1 MVGLHITAE
10 SEGRGV
16 SFHRLADVPDEL
28 WNAIGR
34 NIAPGVRANGEV
46 LVVPVECFL
55 ASRNWLGQALV
66 THGCA
71 VTFDD
76 EVQRLLSRAD
86 TERGEVAALLAGGG
100 PDQRSQPS
108 IAGLLLGSRFH
119 RDLRRFQLRD
129 LARLLTLSH
138 GANFSVP
145 GAGKTTVA
153 YACYEAE
160 RRRGRIDR
168 LLVVAPLSAFDA
180 WITEAEACFGPPPTV
195 ERLSERIPRRAE
207 ILLVNY
213 QRLAGHYDDIAHWV
227 ASGSSHV
234 ILDEAHRMKRGRAG
248 EWGRTC
254 LDLAH
259 LAVRRDLLTGTPAP
273 QHPNDLIALLDFL
286 WPHQAVRIL
295 PDSARRPDP
304 PPAVMHEVSTRL
316 RPLFVRT
323 KKDELGLD
331 TPIRRVELV
340 EMSPLQAEI
349 YEALRTRMRHIAES
363 SPRER
368 SMFGQMG
375 EVVMYLLEA
384 ATNPA
389 LLARA
394 VASTQPSRM
403 SWPSVAIPT
412 DSTLAQRVLNYGA
425 YEVPRKFEKLAA
437 MIADNASHGRKTLV
451 WSNFIGNLTELADN
465 LLAPYRPA
473 VIHGAIPSTAE
484 EQDYLTRESE
494 LQRFRTDDRCLV
506 LLANPAAMSEGV
518 SLHHACHDAI
528 YLERTFNA
536 GQYLQSIDRI
546 HRLGL
551 PPGTETRLT
560 FLLATGTIDETVDDR
575 IMTKA
580 QRLSQMLS
588 DPNLVTMALPDDES
602 YGEWVDPDD
611 LDALFA
617 HLNAPHVS

>member
-1 MVGLHITAE
+1 VVGLHITAE

-16 SFHRLADVPDEL
+16 AFHRVTDVPDEL
-28 WNAIGR
+28 WNALGR
-34 NIAPGVRANGEV
+34 NIAPGVRANSEI

-71 VTFDD
+71 VTFDH
-76 EVQRLLSRAD
+76 EVQRLLGRAD
-86 TERGEVAALLAGGG
+86 TERVEVAALLGGSG
-100 PDQRSQPS
+100 PDPLSQQS
-108 IAGLLLGSRFH
+108 VASLLLGSRFH
-119 RDLRRFQLRD
+119 RDLRPFQFRD
-129 LARLLTLSH
+129 LAWLLTLSH

-160 RRRGRIDR
+160 RRRGRVDR
-168 LLVVAPLSAFDA
+168 LLVVAPLSAFDT
-180 WITEAEACFGPPPTV
+180 WITEAQACFGPPPMV
-195 ERLSERIPRRAE
+195 ERLFDRIPRRTE
-207 ILLVNY
+207 VLLVNY
-213 QRLAGHYDDIAHWV
+213 QRLAGHYDDVAHWI

-259 LAVRRDLLTGTPAP
+259 LAARRDILTGTPAP
-273 QHPNDLIALLDFL
+273 QHPNDFIALLDFL

-304 PPAVMHEVSTRL
+304 PPAVMRDVSTRL

-331 TPIRRVELV
+331 APIRRVELV

-349 YEALRTRMRHIAES
+349 YEALRTRMRHIAAS

-375 EVVMYLLEA
+375 EVVMYLVEA

-394 VASTQPSRM
+394 VAGIQPSRM
-403 SWPSVAIPT
+403 SWPSIAIPAE
-412 DSTLAQRVLNYGA
+412 STLAERVLNYGA
-425 YEVPRKFEKLAA
+425 YEVPRKFEKLTAI
-437 MIADNASHGRKTLV
+437 IADNASRGRKTLV
-451 WSNFIGNLTELADN
+451 WSNFVSNLTELADN
-465 LLAPYRPA
+465 VLAPYRPA

-551 PPGTETRLT
+551 SPGTETHLT
-560 FLLATGTIDETVDDR
+560 FLLATGTIDEAIDDR
-575 IMTKA
+575 IMIKA

-588 DPNLVTMALPDDES
+588 DPNLVTMTLPDDES

-617 HLNAPHVS
+617 HLNGPHVS